1 MIVSSIVFFGP
12 ISAIGAIYCYI
23 MYYIK
28 HTTNSAIHQNRQQA
42 NQRDFIVLRRISILV
57 GILTIPTITLWL
69 YYLITGYL
77 NPLTPHIEWL
87 INSISFLIL
96 SIAFLFLSPQLREV
110 LSYAWRHNRRVQP
123 VMTIQSHQFNGTNI
137 RKPIFE

>member
-42 NQRDFIVLRRISILV
+42 NQRDFIVLRPNRILV
-57 GILTIPTITLWL
+57 GILTILSIPTITLWL

-110 LSYAWRHNRRVQP
+110 LSFAWRHNRRVQP
-123 VMTIQSHQFNGTNI
+123 VMIIQSH
-137 RKPIFE
+137 